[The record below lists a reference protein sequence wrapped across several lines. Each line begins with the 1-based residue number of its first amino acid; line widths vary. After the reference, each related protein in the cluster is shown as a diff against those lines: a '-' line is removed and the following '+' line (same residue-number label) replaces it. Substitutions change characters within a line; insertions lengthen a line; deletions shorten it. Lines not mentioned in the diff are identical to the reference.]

1 MEHTNCFEKM
11 HICYCHI
18 EALAVAVVAAADSPN
33 DDCSAAAAAANYSS
47 CLNTDDVDGSA
58 RVHDEC

>member
-1 MEHTNCFEKM
+1 MEHTNCFERM

-18 EALAVAVVAAADSPN
+18 EALAEAADSLN
-33 DDCSAAAAAANYSS
+33 DDYSVVANYRSS
-47 CLNTDDVDGSA
+47 LNTDDVDEAA